1 MDLVSQLSDRL
12 LFAVPKKGRLYE
24 KCLQFL
30 EGADIKFARSHRL
43 DIALSVNL
51 PVALIFL
58 PAADIPRFVGEGNV
72 DLGITGQ
79 DVLAESIAMDSHIK
93 VEQLLD
99 LAFGK
104 CKLQVQVP
112 AAGPFSTVESLIGK
126 RIVTSFDYLAREY
139 FRNLEAISTGR
150 DITIDTMT
158 TEVKYVG
165 GSVEAACA
173 LGVADGIVDL
183 VESGETMR
191 AAGLKAI
198 ESVMDTSCCLISSA
212 NPRHPEL
219 IQTILS
225 RIKGYIAAQQYMLCE
240 YNVPLSALD
249 ACVAIAPGKRSP
261 TIQHL
266 LGDGTEEWRAVSIM
280 VPKRDA
286 ASIMDKL
293 AAA

>member
-1 MDLVSQLSDRL
+1 MDLVNQLSDRL

-79 DVLAESIAMDSHIK
+79 DVLAESIAMDGHIK

-99 LAFGK
+99 LGFGK

-112 AAGPFSTVESLIGK
+112 ATGPFTTAESLVGK
-126 RIVTSFDYLAREY
+126 RIVTSFDFIAREY
-139 FRNLEAISTGR
+139 FRKLESSQSGKEVS
-150 DITIDTMT
+150 IDQMT
-158 TEVKYVG
+158 TEIKYVG

-198 ESVMDTSCCLISSA
+198 DTVMDTSCCLISSA
-212 NPRHPEL
+212 HPRHPDL

-225 RIKGYIAAQQYMLCE
+225 RIQGYIAAQQYMLCN
-240 YNVPLSALD
+240 YNVPLAHLD
-249 ACVAIAPGKRSP
+249 ACCAVAPGKRAP
-261 TIQHL
+261 TTTSL
-266 LGDGTEEWRAVSIM
+266 LGNGEEWRAVSVM
-280 VPKRDA
+280 VPKEDA
-286 ASIMDKL
+286 AGIMDKL
-293 AAA
+293 AQL